1 MPYNNRPIA
10 IVNKITE
17 LNWLKTR
24 SAHQFISLGVRLNNR
39 SKLRLWTWC
48 KCSQMSPKSSG
59 TVSGP
64 IWTSRSWPRSTLGM
78 KGLGLETCAWTS
90 QSRPRNS
97 CLRIVSDGWRTP
109 RHPVVR
115 VRGGGWGLRKR
126 SSCSGFTT
134 WPDWLLSYC
143 TLTSLT
149 SFFWRDHHNNKRR
162 LWCCFG
168 WRQHPARHILAPRV
182 RAVGACPY
190 LLPFNCIFLTPW
202 PGAPPPDPRYRLA
215 LRVRHVA
222 P

>member
-24 SAHQFISLGVRLNNR
+24 SAHQFISLGVKLNNR

-109 RHPVVR
+109 RHPVVK
-115 VRGGGWGLRKR
+115 VRGLGAQKAFLLLWFYNMAGLAIVILYVDIINV
-126 SSCSGFTT
+126 FLLT
-134 WPDWLLSYC
+134 WPP
-143 TLTSLT
+143 
-149 SFFWRDHHNNKRR
+149 
-162 LWCCFG
+162 
-168 WRQHPARHILAPRV
+168 Q
-182 RAVGACPY
+182 
-190 LLPFNCIFLTPW
+190 
-202 PGAPPPDPRYRLA
+202 
-215 LRVRHVA
+215 
-222 P
+222 